1 MLVLLHLAGRA
12 VAAIREAKDGR
23 REGEGEGGQG
33 ESAVTRVG
41 TVEECV
47 TR

>member
-1 MLVLLHLAGRA
+1 MLLLIHLAGRA
-12 VAAIREAKDGR
+12 VAAIREAKDGC
-23 REGEGEGGQG
+23 REGEGEGGQA

-41 TVEECV
+41 TVEVCV